1 MQKSL
6 EAIQSYSVFVNQKCI
21 LFALVLCKI
30 SCSDQF
36 SLASLLRTCHSC
48 KTKQTSTGNKSSCL
62 PNWLRAKSFFFVKWR
77 FILYKSVDLTTKCD
91 DPNRSLRVGNISHS
105 RVPLPAFI
113 HMHTCTYFWLTV
125 KIRCIYSDNTHL
137 ICVIRRWQCFVFFL
151 WNGLLVK
158 KK

>member
-1 MQKSL
+1 MHFVRISLMQDL
-6 EAIQSYSVFVNQKCI
+6 
-21 LFALVLCKI
+21 LFWSI
-30 SCSDQF
+30 F
-36 SLASLLRTCHSC
+36 
-48 KTKQTSTGNKSSCL
+48 SCL
-62 PNWLRAKSFFFVKWR
+62 TSKNLSFMQNRPAQETNLPACQTDWEQIFLFCKMT
-77 FILYKSVDLTTKCD
+77 FYTYKSVDLTTKCD

-158 KK
+158 KNKITKLLLVYVFWQCC

>member
-1 MQKSL
+1 MHFVRISLMQDL
-6 EAIQSYSVFVNQKCI
+6 
-21 LFALVLCKI
+21 LFWSI
-30 SCSDQF
+30 F
-36 SLASLLRTCHSC
+36 
-48 KTKQTSTGNKSSCL
+48 SCL
-62 PNWLRAKSFFFVKWR
+62 TSKNLSFMQNETDQHRKQIFLLAKLTESKIFLFCKMTFYT
-77 FILYKSVDLTTKCD
+77 YKSVDLTTKCD

-125 KIRCIYSDNTHL
+125 KIRCIYSHNTHL

-158 KK
+158 KIKITKLLLVYVFWQCC

>member
-1 MQKSL
+1 MF
-6 EAIQSYSVFVNQKCI
+6 Y
-21 LFALVLCKI
+21 
-30 SCSDQF
+30 
-36 SLASLLRTCHSC
+36 T
-48 KTKQTSTGNKSSCL
+48 
-62 PNWLRAKSFFFVKWR
+62 
-77 FILYKSVDLTTKCD
+77 YKSVDLTTKCD

-125 KIRCIYSDNTHL
+125 KTRCIYSDNTHL

-158 KK
+158 KKKQNKIVTCICILAVLLGDTVFLDRNLKLGTLDFTGSEHLTPFHFP